1 MLEPLRELFKDE
13 VCELGLELGLPP
25 ALIYKHPFPGPGLA
39 IRVLGEVNQK
49 NIDLVRKAD
58 LILQEE
64 LRAQNYYDKISQ
76 AFCVFLP
83 VNSVGVI
90 GDARQ
95 YAPIIAIRAI
105 ETIDFMTAR
114 WAHLPY
120 NLLETLSN
128 RIINEVPGISRVVYD
143 ISGKPPAT
151 IEWE

>member
-1 MLEPLRELFKDE
+1 MRELFKDE
-13 VCELGLELGLPP
+13 VCQLGLELGLTPDI
-25 ALIYKHPFPGPGLA
+25 IYKHPFPGPGLA
-39 IRVLGEVNQK
+39 IRVLGEVTPE
-49 NIDLVRKAD
+49 NIALVRKAD
-58 LILQEE
+58 AILQEE
-64 LRAQNYYDKISQ
+64 LHKHDHYKKISQ

-95 YAPIIAIRAI
+95 YAPIIALRAV
-105 ETIDFMTAR
+105 ETTDFMTAR

-120 NLLETLSN
+120 QLLEVISN
-128 RIINEVPGISRVVYD
+128 RIINEVVGISRVVYD

>member
-1 MLEPLRELFKDE
+1 M
-13 VCELGLELGLPP
+13 CELGIELGLPP
-25 ALIYKHPFPGPGLA
+25 DLVYKHPFPGPGLA
-39 IRVLGEVNQK
+39 IRILGEVTQEK
-49 NIDLVRKAD
+49 VDLLRKAD
-58 LILQEE
+58 LILIEE
-64 LRAQNYYDKISQ
+64 LRRQNYYHKTSQ

-83 VNSVGVI
+83 INSVGVI

-114 WAHLPY
+114 WANLPY
-120 NLLETLSN
+120 QLLETVSN
-128 RIINEVPGISRVVYD
+128 RIINEVRGISRVVYD